1 MRQMLK
7 KIVKE
12 KSEEIDKL
20 LSDLMNEGPPER
32 KPEDIFREKL
42 EKQRLEMLPE
52 NIGDAIAYAS
62 ITKIVGVDLKNYRP
76 IYFEGSVD
84 DAIRSG

>member
-1 MRQMLK
+1 MRQILE
-7 KIVKE
+7 KILKE
-12 KSEEIDKL
+12 KSEEIEKL

-42 EKQRLEMLPE
+42 EKQRLEILPE
-52 NIGDAIAYAS
+52 NIRDAIAHAS
-62 ITKIVGVDLKNYRP
+62 ITKIVGVEPKTDRP

-84 DAIRSG
+84 DAIESG